1 MCSRLFST
9 WKLFEKLQIF
19 YSLIE
24 LSNVSKVPASYI
36 YTRGQQ
42 IKIVSRIYGYCQKN
56 RIIFQNVAY
65 LKKYDTEFLGATVID
80 PIVGYHENVI
90 CEDFCSLYPLIIQ
103 AYNIDFTSL
112 ADDPN
117 EPIQNPNI
125 KDEDCNVMQWSEQAL
140 IASMTK

>member
-1 MCSRLFST
+1 MIDVLEAVKLKERLPEYSLRYVTHEFLKDVNLVKGDLKPKQIFEYYDNGNPEMIAEIGKYCVQNSFST

-80 PIVGYHENVI
+80 PIVGYH
-90 CEDFCSLYPLIIQ
+90 
-103 AYNIDFTSL
+103 
-112 ADDPN
+112 
-117 EPIQNPNI
+117 
-125 KDEDCNVMQWSEQAL
+125 
-140 IASMTK
+140 